1 MKRAS
6 SFPGKCWT
14 SFRAL
19 LFALALL
26 LPALAQGLPQVRE
39 LSERELY
46 WFLANRT
53 QEVVAVGLPP
63 ASLGEALK
71 EKPLTLVLGR
81 EAPPPWARGAKVV
94 RLGGTPMAGWFL
106 LADGRFFVAPKG
118 GKYVVVESR
127 EVAATLYGYFAV
139 VLSSP

>member
-1 MKRAS
+1 MKTGS
-6 SFPGKCWT
+6 S
-14 SFRAL
+14 SRLLAL
-19 LFALALL
+19 LFLALA
-26 LPALAQGLPQVRE
+26 PALAQGLPQVRE

-71 EKPLTLVLGR
+71 EKRLTLVLGR
-81 EAPPPWARGAKVV
+81 EVPPPWARGAKVV

-118 GKYVVVESR
+118 AAFVVVESP
-127 EVAATLYGYFAV
+127 EVVAVLRGYFAV
-139 VLSSP
+139 AWGK

>member
-71 EKPLTLVLGR
+71 EKRLTLVLGR
-81 EAPPPWARGAKVV
+81 EAPPPWARGAKVA

-106 LADGRFFVAPKG
+106 LADGRFFVAPKE

-139 VLSSP
+139 VLPGR

>member
-1 MKRAS
+1 MRWRGFLKAGS
-6 SFPGKCWT
+6 S
-14 SFRAL
+14 SRLLAL
-19 LFALALL
+19 LFLALG
-26 LPALAQGLPQVRE
+26 PALAQGLPQVRE

-71 EKPLTLVLGR
+71 EKRLTLVLGR